1 MALRFVASFWL
12 HTRHLRMVLRGA
24 RIQKFRMELGS
35 REALRTLRF
44 KLKNS
49 AGTQEGVPSPG
60 ATHNCLD
67 PLLKCGETAYER
79 SSAIEALETGVDTH
93 THTHTC
99 ASR

>member
-1 MALRFVASFWL
+1 
-12 HTRHLRMVLRGA
+12 MVLRGA

-93 THTHTC
+93 THIHVLHDDITDTHTKV
-99 ASR
+99 RGWMGGT